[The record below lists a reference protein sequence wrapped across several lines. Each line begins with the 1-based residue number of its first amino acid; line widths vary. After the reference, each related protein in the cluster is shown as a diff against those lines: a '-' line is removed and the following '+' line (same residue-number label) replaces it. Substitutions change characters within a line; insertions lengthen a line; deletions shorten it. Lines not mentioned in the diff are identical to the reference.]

1 MSNEMKMEEN
11 INNSLSQDNLDI
23 DTNKENQ
30 IPIDNND
37 DIMKKIEQQINFLN
51 NKFDVTNVI
60 ISEEKT
66 QNQINPN
73 FSFTEKNKINQDN
86 ENTHTENLQNFKNEK

>member
-1 MSNEMKMEEN
+1 MSKMEEN
-11 INNSLSQDNLDI
+11 ITNSLSQDNLEI
-23 DTNKENQ
+23 DTNEENQ

-66 QNQINPN
+66 QN
-73 FSFTEKNKINQDN
+73 EKNPQISFIEKNQINQDN
-86 ENTHTENLQNFKNEK
+86 NNTDTEVLLNFKNEK